1 MGGIKCN
8 NQIEEQRFDG
18 KYGSYRLGKY
28 INEGGNGKVYFAII
42 DKRSNDLSDNAQ
54 YVIKVFK
61 EDFNSKK
68 EQREKRFRNEI
79 PNVLNLQENV
89 EGIIRI
95 CDYFQDE
102 SSQELWYL
110 MPLAKKYL
118 YWKYPIIDRL
128 RHMLQLGK
136 TLQQI
141 HKLGY
146 AHRDIKPGNIL
157 WYQDRICLSD
167 FGLVWKKDGDEHI
180 TLPFDRLG
188 PILICPPELMS
199 VGKLVEDVDYRK
211 SDVYLYAKTVWIVL
225 QDINT
230 GFQGEYNR
238 ANNEIGFDNS
248 KLKVETSEPLHQMM
262 EGATKYNWKNRVD
275 IEECIRLMEEQISIF
290 DGTATEP
297 SLSRWK
303 YQEKA
308 RLIEADANGDK
319 VVYENSVAILRII
332 NNFANSAKFSIYNN
346 RSNIPV
352 SFSLTN
358 GYKFEESVCYELVI
372 RSSLVGGKKKEKT
385 IKLVIKNITLTMDS
399 LVFDIHLGPLP
410 TELQY
415 KKQKIEDAFQNEDRT
430 IYLSDDYTIK
440 IEPLE

>member
-1 MGGIKCN
+1 
-8 NQIEEQRFDG
+8 
-18 KYGSYRLGKY
+18 
-28 INEGGNGKVYFAII
+28 
-42 DKRSNDLSDNAQ
+42 
-54 YVIKVFK
+54 
-61 EDFNSKK
+61 
-68 EQREKRFRNEI
+68 
-79 PNVLNLQENV
+79 
-89 EGIIRI
+89 
-95 CDYFQDE
+95 
-102 SSQELWYL
+102 
-110 MPLAKKYL
+110 
-118 YWKYPIIDRL
+118 
-128 RHMLQLGK
+128 MLLLGK

-141 HKLGY
+141 HKLGF

-199 VGKLVEDVDYRK
+199 VGNLVEDVDYRK

-225 QDINT
+225 QKINV

-238 ANNEIGFDNS
+238 ANNEIGFENS

-262 EGATKYNWKNRVD
+262 EGATKYNWKNRID
-275 IEECIRLMEEQISIF
+275 IEECIRLIEEQISIF
-290 DGTATEP
+290 DGTATEQ

-308 RLIEADANGDK
+308 RMIEADANRDK
-319 VVYENSVAILRII
+319 IVYENPVAILRII
-332 NNFANSAKFSIYNN
+332 NNFANTAKYSIYNN

-358 GYKFEESVCYELVI
+358 GYKVEKSVCYELII

-385 IKLVIKNITLTMDS
+385 IKLVIKDITLTRDS
-399 LVFDIHLGPLP
+399 LVFDIHLGALP

-430 IYLSDDYTIK
+430 IYLSDDYMIK